1 MKLDWRQLFNFYQ
14 RFSSRERL
22 LLGVAGGAVV
32 VIGLYSLV
40 WEPLAVGRETM
51 QKRIAIKQREVV
63 EVQRL
68 RGEYLELLRQFEAN
82 QAVLDRAEP
91 NFSLFPY
98 IESTVSKL
106 FGRDHIASMNPQ
118 SKKLADAYMED
129 SVEFKLTSISLEQL
143 VDMMYGIE
151 KGPHPLRLTRLQV
164 KKRYRD
170 PHSFDVT
177 ATVSMLK
184 PTSPS

>member
-1 MKLDWRQLFNFYQ
+1 MKFDWRQLFNFYQ
-14 RFSSRERL
+14 RFSTRERL

-32 VIGLYSLV
+32 VIALYTLV
-40 WEPLAVGRETM
+40 WEPLVVGRETM
-51 QKRIAIKQREVV
+51 QNRIAIKQREVV

-68 RGEYLELLRQFEAN
+68 RETYLELLRQFEAN

-106 FGRDHIASMNPQ
+106 FGRDHISSMNPQ

-143 VDMMYGIE
+143 VDMLYGIE

-164 KKRYRD
+164 KKKYRD

-184 PTSPS
+184 PATSS

>member
-1 MKLDWRQLFNFYQ
+1 MKFDWRQLFSFYQ
-14 RFSSRERL
+14 RFSTRERL

-32 VIGLYSLV
+32 VIALYTLV
-40 WEPLAVGRETM
+40 WEPLVVGRETM

-68 RGEYLELLRQFEAN
+68 RETYLELLRQFEAN

-106 FGRDHIASMNPQ
+106 FGRDHISSMNPQ

-143 VDMMYGIE
+143 VDMLYGIE

-164 KKRYRD
+164 KKKYRD

-184 PTSPS
+184 PATSS